1 MLRTMNSHG
10 RFAVRESPHEP
21 VGSVRE
27 LLVTIGGFTLG
38 PLSLELR
45 RSEILCLLGPNG
57 AGKTTLLRA
66 LLGLIPVCG
75 GDVQLV
81 GHRPRDREPAFLRTV
96 GSVSDDP
103 SDVVEEL
110 TARELW
116 ELHAYAHA
124 RVHGEVGDMLARAE
138 RLATRLDFTPPNAPI
153 HGYSHGMTKKTQ
165 TVAAMLHRPGILAI
179 DEPRNGLDPIGIER
193 LEDLLRDEADAG
205 ASVITASHDLRWA
218 ERFADRV
225 CILSRGQIVAAGRPA
240 DVMEPADH
248 DFAAAFLRLLEET
261 TP

>member
-1 MLRTMNSHG
+1 MLRMSRARH
-10 RFAVRESPHEP
+10 FAEP
-21 VGSVRE
+21 DSTHMPIGSARD
-27 LLVTIGGFTLG
+27 LLVRIGAFTLG

-45 RSEILCLLGPNG
+45 RAEILCLLGPNG

-66 LLGLIPVCG
+66 MLGLIPLSG
-75 GDVQLV
+75 GDVRIV
-81 GHRPRDREPAFLRTV
+81 GHRPRDREPTFLRAV

-124 RVHGEVGDMLARAE
+124 RVEGELGDMLGRAE
-138 RLATRLDFTPPNAPI
+138 RLAARLDFTPPEAPI

-165 TVAAMLHRPGILAI
+165 TIAAMLHSPRLLTF

-193 LEDLLRDEADAG
+193 LEQLLRHEADAG
-205 ASVITASHDLRWA
+205 TSVVTASHDLRWA

-225 CILSRGQIVAAGRPA
+225 CILSHGQIVAVGRPE
-240 DVMEPADH
+240 DVMEPTDD
-248 DFAAAFLRLLEET
+248 DFAAAFFRLLEET
-261 TP
+261 PP

>member
-1 MLRTMNSHG
+1 MLQMHSHSG
-10 RFAVRESPHEP
+10 VDDRESMHEP
-21 VGSVRE
+21 VGSARD
-27 LLVTIGGFTLG
+27 LLVRLGAFTLG

-66 LLGLIPVCG
+66 LLGLVPLSG
-75 GDVQLV
+75 GDVRLV
-81 GHRPRDREPAFLRTV
+81 GHHPRDREPAFLRAV
-96 GSVSDDP
+96 GRVSDDP
-103 SDVVEEL
+103 GDVVEEL

-138 RLATRLDFTPPNAPI
+138 QLAARLDFTPPDAPI

-165 TVAAMLHRPGILAI
+165 TVAAMLHRPAILAI

-193 LEDLLRDEADAG
+193 LEGLLRHEADAG

-225 CILSRGQIVAAGRPA
+225 CVLSRGQIVAAGRPA
-240 DVMEPADH
+240 DVMEPTDD
-248 DFAAAFLRLLEET
+248 DFAAAFFRLLEET
-261 TP
+261 AP